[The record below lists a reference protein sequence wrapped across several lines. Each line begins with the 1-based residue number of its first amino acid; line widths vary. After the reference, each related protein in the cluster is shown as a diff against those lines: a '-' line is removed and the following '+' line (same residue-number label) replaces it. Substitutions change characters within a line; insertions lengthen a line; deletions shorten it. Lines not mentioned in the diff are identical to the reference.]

1 MKIIITF
8 FILATLQVSLTSCA
22 YIYSK
27 SDNVAAKVEKLTKN
41 KNYGLALD
49 ILEYIQ
55 PDHFNY
61 AFLMTEKKRI
71 TVLAN
76 KYQGKSLIQATN
88 QERLKQWAEASN
100 TYDTALSNLPKSEK
114 LKSARQKF
122 IIKRDKYLN
131 QLKNKLLVSNAKT
144 LSKKTAT
151 TKEIARVNPDD
162 SKAKNLLSS
171 HIREVKLTANKLIT
185 CAEDGLKNKD
195 LRLAEECLTL
205 ASNLSTS
212 PVTNK
217 KINTL
222 KKTLKKAKHT
232 RSKTHKKSIK
242 AISTK
247 LSNVKT
253 NAELIHYREE
263 ILAIYRQDKSNLK
276 IINLKKALDI
286 RISKV
291 VNVGI
296 KQGQDLYSQG
306 RIQQALSQWNE
317 LLLLAPSNHKL
328 TDYIDRAERVLKK
341 LHSLSSSPN
350 NVPLQKTGE

>member
-8 FILATLQVSLTSCA
+8 FVLVTIQFSLTSCA

-27 SDNVAAKVEKLTKN
+27 SDNVAAKVEKLSK
-41 KNYGLALD
+41 KENYGLALD
-49 ILEYIQ
+49 TLGYIH

-61 AFLMTEKKRI
+61 TFLMTEKKRI
-71 TVLAN
+71 TFLARQYEEKN
-76 KYQGKSLIQATN
+76 LTQASR
-88 QERLKQWAEASN
+88 QEKLKHWAEAMS
-100 TYDTALSNLPKSEK
+100 TYDSALSNLPKSTK
-114 LKSARQKF
+114 LKNARTKF

-151 TKEIARVNPDD
+151 TKEIAQINPDD

-195 LRLAEECLTL
+195 LQLAEECLTL
-205 ASNLSTS
+205 ASNLSAS
-212 PVTNK
+212 SVTNK
-217 KINTL
+217 KIKVLNRS
-222 KKTLKKAKHT
+222 LKKAKRT
-232 RSKTHKKSIK
+232 QSKTHKKSIK
-242 AISTK
+242 TISTK

-253 NAELIHYREE
+253 NSELIRYRNE
-263 ILAIYRQDKSNLK
+263 ILAIYRQDKSNIK
-276 IINLKKALDI
+276 IINLKKALDSK
-286 RISKV
+286 ISKA
-291 VNVGI
+291 VNSGI

-317 LLLLAPSNHKL
+317 LLQLAPSNHKL
-328 TDYIDRAERVLKK
+328 NDYIDRAERVLKK
-341 LHSLSSSPN
+341 LHSLSSSPTT
-350 NVPLQKTGE
+350 VPLQKTGN